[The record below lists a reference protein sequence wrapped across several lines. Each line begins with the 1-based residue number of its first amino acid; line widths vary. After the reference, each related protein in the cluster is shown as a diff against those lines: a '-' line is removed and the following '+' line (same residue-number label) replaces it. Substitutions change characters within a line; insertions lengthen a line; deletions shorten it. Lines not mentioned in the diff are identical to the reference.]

1 MKYLLTESKLKSL
14 LKDKFNVD
22 FTGKIEM
29 VTSVYSVLND
39 FDRCVD
45 PSYIRRKL
53 NSDGPMYIISLDTY
67 TQRGKYKYRNK
78 FLYQKNSSSSD
89 SDYYLMDISCQYY
102 TDSEFMNLFGIKV
115 LGLSMERFI
124 DLYLDSE
131 S

>member
-14 LKDKFNVD
+14 LKDKFDVD

-29 VTSVYSVLND
+29 FTSVWPMFND
-39 FDRCVD
+39 FERCVD

-53 NSDGPMYIISLDTY
+53 NSDGPMYIISLDAY
-67 TQRGKYKYRNK
+67 TQKGKYKYKNK
-78 FLYQKNSSSSD
+78 FLYQKNSSSSG
-89 SDYYLMDISCQYY
+89 YYLMDISCQYY

>member
-14 LKDKFNVD
+14 LKDTFNVD

-29 VTSVYSVLND
+29 VTSFYSVLND
-39 FDRCVD
+39 FERCVD

-67 TQRGKYKYRNK
+67 TQRGKYKYKNK
-78 FLYQKNSSSSD
+78 FLYQKNSSGGG
-89 SDYYLMDISCQYY
+89 YYLMDISCQYY
-102 TDSEFMNLFGIKV
+102 SESEFMNLIGIKV